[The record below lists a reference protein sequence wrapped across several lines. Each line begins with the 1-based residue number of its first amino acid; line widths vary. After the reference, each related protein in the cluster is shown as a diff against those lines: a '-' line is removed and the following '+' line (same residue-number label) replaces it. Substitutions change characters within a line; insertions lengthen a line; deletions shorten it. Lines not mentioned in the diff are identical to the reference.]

1 MVATNIFHYFFYA
14 KNPQHF
20 RILDAWDAGPPSTVH
35 WFTLI
40 SQLFTPKS
48 QVKSP

>member
-20 RILDAWDAGPPSTVH
+20 RILDAWDAGPPSSLVH
-35 WFTLI
+35 PDKPIVHT
-40 SQLFTPKS
+40 
-48 QVKSP
+48 